1 MSSYLVLA
9 RKWRPAQF
17 ADIVGQTHV
26 VRTLMNAIRTGRIHQ
41 AYLMT
46 GSRGIGKTSIARI
59 FAKAVRCP
67 DVKTADSPESW
78 LVSCGQCP
86 SCKEIA
92 SGNSVD
98 VIEIDGASNNGVD
111 AVREIRENA
120 KYMPATGGK
129 KIYII
134 DEVHMLTTAAFNA
147 LLKTLEEPPAH
158 VIFIFATTEPH
169 KIPATILSRCQRFD
183 LRRVTLAQI
192 QGRLSQV
199 CQAEGI
205 ETEAGALA
213 LVARA
218 AEGSMRDSLSL
229 LDQVI
234 AYSGQKITTQS
245 ARESV
250 GLIEG
255 QTLMQVLRGVLGR
268 KPLDALAAV
277 DQAYQQGHDLKVLTR
292 SLIEFLYGAIL
303 AKVGSTGSTGLEL
316 SQDEW
321 SELQELTT
329 LRSLEEME
337 LIFQA
342 LHQGVE
348 WIARSP
354 QPKIVLD
361 VLLIKCATAE
371 GLAVSEPGASTGGSG
386 GIARPTATAV
396 ASGASAS
403 TAAPRVVSTSA
414 SPQSSS
420 SASPMVK
427 APAVPVPAAIAP
439 AAPTQNTASAFSA
452 PFPSA
457 AKAPAPSPS
466 PALSASSNISASPVL
481 GSPVAAPSTS
491 PTLAAPTLSA
501 AAPSAGPRSFEGL
514 IQHIRRTRP
523 LLASFLEHAHCDELP
538 DAASPEKATL
548 GLSFAAADNSFRDQ
562 LQNRTYSEQL
572 LSLTKEYFGFSVRP
586 RFSVSDLGESPAV
599 RRERERRAREDAARE
614 AARNHPMIT
623 EARALFGG
631 ELGPIELLDH
641 ESGSGGPH
649 ATA

>member
-1 MSSYLVLA
+1 
-9 RKWRPAQF
+9 
-17 ADIVGQTHV
+17 
-26 VRTLMNAIRTGRIHQ
+26 MNAIRTGRIHQ

-67 DVKTADSPESW
+67 EVKTAEGPESW

-192 QGRLSQV
+192 QGRLNQV

-255 QTLMQVLRGVLGR
+255 QTLMQVLRGVLAR
-268 KPLDALAAV
+268 KPLDAMAAV

-303 AKVGSTGSTGLEL
+303 AKVGSTGSSGLEL

-321 SELQELTT
+321 SELQELTS

-371 GLAVSEPGASTGGSG
+371 GLAVSEPGTSTGTPAGSG
-386 GIARPTATAV
+386 RPTV
-396 ASGASAS
+396 AAAAASATS
-403 TAAPRVVSTSA
+403 ASSAAARVVSTSA
-414 SPQSSS
+414 SPQKPV
-420 SASPMVK
+420 SASPAVMTASA
-427 APAVPVPAAIAP
+427 APAQAAQAPATAAPVQNLAP
-439 AAPTQNTASAFSA
+439 AAPAPKAPVASPSSAFSVSPSHA
-452 PFPSA
+452 SPSA
-457 AKAPAPSPS
+457 APSVSPS
-466 PALSASSNISASPVL
+466 L
-481 GSPVAAPSTS
+481 AAPS
-491 PTLAAPTLSA
+491 LAP
-501 AAPSAGPRSFEGL
+501 AAPSAAQAVGPRSFEGL

-538 DAASPEKATL
+538 DASSSDKATL

-572 LSLTKEYFGFSVRP
+572 LNLSKEYFGFTVRP
-586 RFSVSDLGESPAV
+586 RFSISEQGESPAV

-614 AARNHPMIT
+614 AVRNHPMIT

-641 ESGSGGPH
+641 DSGSGGPH